1 MLDILGPMV
10 YDLLPPFLLHGGSEA
25 GYGPLG
31 GVCGGDRLGSSEERR
46 HTLRGRPERRS
57 RSSMMTSNTTTHQ
70 HYLFLF

>member
-31 GVCGGDRLGSSEERR
+31 GVSEERR